1 MKKKLWIS
9 VILAPLL
16 TCNMAF
22 AVTVNDIPEIEIKAQ
37 QLVIEAGNILKFAGN
52 LRDLKN
58 NDFLLEVAGSTE
70 TITIDN
76 PTKAKLLTR
85 YLNLLATVQ
94 ATLNSFP
101 Q

>member
-1 MKKKLWIS
+1 MKNKTWLF
-9 VILAPLL
+9 ILLVPFL
-16 TCNMAF
+16 TCNMVF
-22 AVTVNDIPEIEIKAQ
+22 AVNVNDIPEIELRAQ

-58 NDFLLEVAGSTE
+58 NDFVLEVAGSTE

-85 YLNLLATVQ
+85 YLNLLATAQ
-94 ATLNSFP
+94 AALNAFP